1 MTYILIIKYLI
12 KKMNKFYIMASL
24 LGALT
29 SATGVVPEGSAST
42 DYIKAVDTDKIH
54 KDVTEKLTNEVL

>member
-1 MTYILIIKYLI
+1 MS
-12 KKMNKFYIMASL
+12 KFYIIASL

-29 SATGVVPEGSAST
+29 SATGVVPEGSDPT

-54 KDVTEKLTNEVL
+54 RDVTDKL